1 MKKRPAVSIIGAGS
15 LALALGPALKAAG
28 YQIDEIITRGRRAVS
43 LARKVD
49 ARAETFDTA
58 SYTAEV
64 FWLCVSDGAIHE
76 CACGLASL
84 AVPWQGRYVLHSS
97 GALTSDELDSL
108 RSLGAQVAS
117 LHPMMTF
124 VRSSAPSLA
133 GVGFAVE
140 GDAAAVRLSR
150 TVVRD
155 LGGHLFP
162 IRKTAKPLYHAWGAF
177 GSPLLIMEMA
187 LGEQVA
193 RAAGMSAKEARRT
206 IEPLVRRT
214 MDNYF
219 KHGAAASFSG
229 PLVRGDVETIER
241 HLKQLAKVPG
251 AREVYLALARSALKT
266 LPVARRKEMEAL
278 LRERPTTRR
287 S

>member
-1 MKKRPAVSIIGAGS
+1 MKKRPAISIIGAGS
-15 LALALGPALKAAG
+15 LALALAPALKTAG
-28 YQIDEIITRGRRAVS
+28 YRIDEIIVRGRRAVS
-43 LARKVD
+43 LARKVG
-49 ARAETFDTA
+49 ARAETFDSA

-64 FWLCVSDGAIHE
+64 FWLCVSDAAIHE
-76 CACGLASL
+76 CSCRMASL

-97 GALTSDELDSL
+97 GALSSDELGVL
-108 RSLGAQVAS
+108 RELGARVAS

-140 GDAAAVRLSR
+140 GDAAAARLSR
-150 TVVRD
+150 AVVRD

-162 IRKTAKPLYHAWGAF
+162 IRKSAKPLYHAWGAF

-193 RAAGMSAKEARRT
+193 RAAGVSAKEARRT
-206 IEPLVRRT
+206 IEPLVRHT
-214 MDNYF
+214 INNYF

-241 HLKQLAKVPG
+241 HLNHLAAVPG
-251 AREVYLALARSALKT
+251 AREVYLALTGSALKT
-266 LPVARRKEMEAL
+266 LPVARKKELGIL
-278 LRERPTTRR
+278 LG
-287 S
+287 